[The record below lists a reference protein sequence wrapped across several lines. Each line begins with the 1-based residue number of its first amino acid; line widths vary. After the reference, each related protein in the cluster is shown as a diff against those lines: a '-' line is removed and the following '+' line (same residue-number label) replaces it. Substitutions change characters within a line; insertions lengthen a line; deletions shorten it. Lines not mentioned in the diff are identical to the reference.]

1 MHALTGW
8 IPERV
13 AIRKNEPDF
22 NKDAL
27 FATLESRLAK
37 GDVLVTVATGA
48 MSDFDAERSG
58 LVPTHAYAVMDV
70 RTIKNVTKNKFN
82 FINKQD
88 KNVFLR

>member
-8 IPERV
+8 IPERK
-13 AIRKNEPDF
+13 AIREKAADF

-37 GDVLVTVATGA
+37 GDVLVTVATGEL
-48 MSDFDAERSG
+48 SDQDAERSG

-70 RTIKNVTKNKFN
+70 LTIKEVE
-82 FINKQD
+82 IMSEIL
-88 KNVFLR
+88 FLYNLVIIFK